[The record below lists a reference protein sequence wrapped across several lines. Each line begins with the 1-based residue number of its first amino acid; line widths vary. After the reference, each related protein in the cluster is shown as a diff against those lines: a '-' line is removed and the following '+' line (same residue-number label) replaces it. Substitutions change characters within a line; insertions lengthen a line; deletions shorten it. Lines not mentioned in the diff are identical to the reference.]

1 MRAIIH
7 QGQGLGGLQL
17 VDRAA
22 PVPATGEC
30 LVRLRAAALNHR
42 DIWVAKGREPT
53 APAVVLGS
61 DGAGEVVDVGRGV
74 RRPRV
79 GDAVVVNPSLNWSRG
94 DRAPPASF
102 EILGHPRDGTFAELI
117 ALPAA
122 NLEPKPAH
130 LDWAEAAALGLSGL
144 TAWRALVTQGAIV
157 PGATVAIPGIGGGT
171 ALTAMQIAIAQ
182 GARVFVTSTA
192 RHKRARA
199 EELGAAAAFDS
210 AEPWSQAVLD
220 ATGGAGADI
229 VVESVGRATW
239 AESLKSLARGGR
251 LVVYGSTSGDVVE
264 TVLPPF
270 FLGWRSIL
278 GTTMGHRGEFQAMLR
293 FAQRRTLSPVVD
305 QRFAFEHALSAF
317 EHLAAGRQFGKV
329 VLTIGE

>member
-42 DIWVAKGREPT
+42 DIWVCKGRDPAA
-53 APAVVLGS
+53 APVVLGS

-79 GDAVVVNPSLNWSRG
+79 GEAVVVNPSLNWSRG
-94 DRAPPASF
+94 DRAPPANF
-102 EILGHPRDGTFAELI
+102 EILGNPRDGTFAELI
-117 ALPAA
+117 TIPAA

-144 TAWRALVTQGAIV
+144 TGWRALVTQGAIV
-157 PGATVAIPGIGGGT
+157 PGATVVIPGIGGGT
-171 ALTAMQIAIAQ
+171 ALTTMQIAIAQ

-210 AEPWSQAVLD
+210 AEEWSKLVLD
-220 ATGGAGADI
+220 ATDGAGADI
-229 VVESVGRATW
+229 VIESVGRATW
-239 AESLKSLARGGR
+239 TESLKSLARGGR
-251 LVVYGSTSGDVVE
+251 LVVYGSTSGDLVE
-264 TVLPPF
+264 TDLPPF
-270 FLGWRSIL
+270 FLNWRSIL

-293 FAQRRTLSPVVD
+293 FAQRRTLSPVID
-305 QRFAFEHALSAF
+305 RRFALEQGIAAF